1 MINLFF
7 IVHDNSGAKT
17 YANELLNYLSFQKD
31 IIIHKVYLESNDC
44 DEYTVKK
51 EDNGMTIIIPAVNRK
66 MGTLEKYAARCID
79 LMSPL
84 LQNRKNI
91 IFHLN
96 SSTHVK
102 IGLQARKRYN
112 AKLVYTLHYLR
123 NYFSSFALGTHN
135 PKEVCIT
142 GDDIDKEIANQADQI
157 ICVTRFA
164 SDMLHLHYSIP
175 LSKLHVIYNGVGKL
189 DGLQS
194 DSNEKIKENIR
205 QQLGFQADS
214 KLFLFVGRLILD
226 KGVEKLLEV
235 FNRISTDYPKSRLI
249 LVGDGDCTPFM
260 AQVHDNIGRV
270 SFTGKLP
277 YEKVVQLY
285 TIADIGVIPSEFEQC
300 SYVALEM
307 MKHGLPIIASAV
319 PGMGEL
325 FEHQRNALLISVRK
339 RQDGQLGPEL
349 NDDSLY
355 EKIKLLLN
363 DKALAK
369 KIAKNARENWKLN
382 FTAERMGRETIST
395 YKKCLP
401 QQQIRCNLKVMIQ

>member
-7 IVHDNSGAKT
+7 IMHDHSGAKT
-17 YANELLNYLSFQKD
+17 YARELLGYLSLKRN
-31 IIIHKVYLESNDC
+31 IIIHKVFLESNDC

-51 EDNGMTIIIPAVNRK
+51 EDNGMTIIIPAVDRK
-66 MGTLEKYAARCID
+66 VGTLEKYAARCID

-96 SSTHVK
+96 SSIHVK

-112 AKLVYTLHYLR
+112 VKLVYTLHYLR

-142 GDDIDKEIANQADQI
+142 GDDIDKEIANQADRV

-164 SDMLHLHYSIP
+164 SDMLHQHYNIS
-175 LSKLHVIYNGVGKL
+175 LSKLHVIYNGLGKL

-194 DSNEKIKENIR
+194 DSNEKTKEKIR
-205 QQLGFQADS
+205 HQLGFQADS
-214 KLFLFVGRLILD
+214 KLILFVGRLILD

-235 FNRISTDYPKSRLI
+235 FNRISTGYPESILI
-249 LVGDGDCTPFM
+249 LVGDGDFTPFLG
-260 AQVHDNIGRV
+260 QVHDNIGRV

-325 FEHQRNALLISVRK
+325 FEHQRNALLISIKK
-339 RQDGQLGPEL
+339 RQDGHLGPEL

-355 EKIKLLLN
+355 EKMELLLN
-363 DKALAK
+363 DKALAG
-369 KIAKNARENWKLN
+369 KIAKNAKEDWKLN
-382 FTAERMGRETIST
+382 FTAERMGKETINV